1 MSRRF
6 IPLLKWASI
15 LLILTVT
22 AAMSAPYAAIVIDA
36 DSGEVLY
43 EHNADN
49 QLHPAGLTKLMT
61 LYAAFDAIETGMVSL
76 DDKITISRKAQA
88 EPPVKLGLRAEQTIK
103 LRYLLR
109 AAAVQGANDAATAIG
124 EGLDGKEDA
133 FAIRMNGYSKELGM
147 TGSSWKN
154 AHGLPVQGHQ
164 STARDLA
171 ILFVANERDFPDYFN
186 LFSRIRTHAGLREV
200 SNSSRRMLGSIKGIQ
215 GAKYGYSRKSRHTGA
230 AFVQRGDKKVVGV
243 VLGAISLAA
252 LNRSM
257 HDIIDDAF
265 AKD

>member
-15 LLILTVT
+15 LLIFTVT
-22 AAMSAPYAAIVIDA
+22 AALSAPYAAIVIDA
-36 DSGEVLY
+36 DSGEVLS
-43 EHNADN
+43 EQNADI

-124 EGLDGKEDA
+124 EGLDGQEDA

-171 ILFVANERDFPDYFN
+171 ILFAANEKDFPDYFN
-186 LFSRIRTHAGLREV
+186 LFSRIRTDAGLREV

-215 GAKYGYSRKSRHTGA
+215 GAKYGFSRKSRHTGA
-230 AFVQRGDKKVVGV
+230 ALVQRGGKKVVGV

-257 HDIIDDAF
+257 NDILDDAF